1 MTQEQPELANDAAQP
16 LGLVL
21 YHGGLPGPDEQVAT
35 HGEQVLM
42 NRSMMFQSRCIDS
55 DAPVL
60 GKQVTGAQVH
70 GTPNRS
76 RALLPREDDMAE
88 PELATT

>member
-1 MTQEQPELANDAAQP
+1 
-16 LGLVL
+16 
-21 YHGGLPGPDEQVAT
+21 
-35 HGEQVLM
+35 M
-42 NRSMMFQSRCIDS
+42 NRSMMFQSRCTDS

-60 GKQVTGAQVH
+60 GEQVTGAQVH
-70 GTPNRS
+70 GALNRS